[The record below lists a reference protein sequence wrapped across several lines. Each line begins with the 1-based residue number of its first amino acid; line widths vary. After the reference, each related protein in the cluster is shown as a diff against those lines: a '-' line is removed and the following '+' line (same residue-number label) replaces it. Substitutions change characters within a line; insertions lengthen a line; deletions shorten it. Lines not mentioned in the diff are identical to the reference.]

1 MRKRRTTYKRS
12 LKKKRT
18 RRNRNDRERI
28 KKETKTV
35 PRCLHNTDVIQLT
48 LLTGDRY
55 IYLAFPVYLQ
65 IRFNRTCKY
74 QSWNTTSSS
83 SNSRRRS
90 NNTTATYSLC
100 LSGIIKGKLFTPH
113 HHPKRQ
119 GLPPR
124 SVLQEV
130 VGGLFFFSKGY
141 CFLSDLFK
149 INCIIFR
156 TEPLFV
162 TGHVVYVKLR
172 F

>member
-1 MRKRRTTYKRS
+1 MCIR
-12 LKKKRT
+12 
-18 RRNRNDRERI
+18 DR
-28 KKETKTV
+28 TKTV

-90 NNTTATYSLC
+90 NNSSPNTTATYSLC

-124 SVLQEV
+124 SVLQEVV